1 MELLFRY
8 EVCGMGYEEGNKMA
22 YEDFYDLEVWKKAK
36 EIVITIYQI
45 TKDFPKEEGYGLTSQ
60 LRRSSSSICANIA
73 EGFSRYHTKDKIK
86 FYYNA
91 RGSISESMSHILI
104 AQTIGYLNSNDGS
117 NLLNELRITRKM
129 LNMMINSI
137 AGSVYFKK
145 K

>member
-1 MELLFRY
+1 MS
-8 EVCGMGYEEGNKMA
+8 

-36 EIVITIYQI
+36 EIVISIYQL
-45 TKDFPKEEGYGLTSQ
+45 TKDFPREEGYGLTSQ

-73 EGFSRYHTKDKIK
+73 EGFSRFHTKDKIK

-104 AQTIGYLNSNDGS
+104 SQSIGYINSSDGND
-117 NLLNELRITRKM
+117 LLNELKLTRKM

-137 AGSVYFKK
+137 ANSTYYKK
-145 K
+145 